1 MRNLICI
8 LTLSICSS
16 FTGCSTQATGS
27 NGNDSVAVAL
37 SDSLHSDSGDSIM
50 MELSANRFKAPVD
63 TIVSAKIVNNTKC
76 SSISLKGKRV
86 VEKKIGEKL
95 DTLWTQ
101 GKEQGRSVVFSH
113 PVGGEYWQRRKLWH
127 KYSSAK
133 RGLRERFLSWRIP
146 LGQGDRNKW
155 QGKTLRLFSL
165 YGLLKTRGE
174 KAFHLLSEYKC
185 WSNLCNCV
193 AEIIAVPLQTR
204 KCEDWLHSTLLKQAR
219 LCSRLNNHCGRK

>member
-37 SDSLHSDSGDSIM
+37 RDSLHSDSGDSIM

-86 VEKKIGEKL
+86 VEKKIGENWIPFEHRERSKGGAL
-95 DTLWTQ
+95 YSVTLLAVNIGNGGSYDINIPLRSEDYEKDFSPGEYRLSREIEIN
-101 GKEQGRSVVFSH
+101 GKEKRYVYSVFTV
-113 PVGGEYWQRRKLWH
+113 Y
-127 KYSSAK
+127 
-133 RGLRERFLSWRIP
+133 
-146 LGQGDRNKW
+146 
-155 QGKTLRLFSL
+155 
-165 YGLLKTRGE
+165 
-174 KAFHLLSEYKC
+174 
-185 WSNLCNCV
+185 
-193 AEIIAVPLQTR
+193 
-204 KCEDWLHSTLLKQAR
+204 
-219 LCSRLNNHCGRK
+219 

>member
-86 VEKKIGEKL
+86 VEKKIGEN
-95 DTLWTQ
+95 W
-101 GKEQGRSVVFSH
+101 
-113 PVGGEYWQRRKLWH
+113 
-127 KYSSAK
+127 
-133 RGLRERFLSWRIP
+133 IP
-146 LGQGDRNKW
+146 LNT
-155 QGKTLRLFSL
+155 GKGARAERCIQSP
-165 YGLLKTRGE
+165 
-174 KAFHLLSEYKC
+174 C
-185 WSNLCNCV
+185 W
-193 AEIIAVPLQTR
+193 R
-204 KCEDWLHSTLLKQAR
+204 
-219 LCSRLNNHCGRK
+219 

>member
-63 TIVSAKIVNNTKC
+63 TIVSAKIINNTKC

-86 VEKKIGEKL
+86 VEKKIGENWIPFEHRERSKGGAL
-95 DTLWTQ
+95 YSVTLLAVNIGNGGSYDINIPLRSEDYEKDFSPGEYRLGREIEIN
-101 GKEQGRSVVFSH
+101 GKEKRYVYSVFTV
-113 PVGGEYWQRRKLWH
+113 Y
-127 KYSSAK
+127 
-133 RGLRERFLSWRIP
+133 
-146 LGQGDRNKW
+146 
-155 QGKTLRLFSL
+155 
-165 YGLLKTRGE
+165 
-174 KAFHLLSEYKC
+174 
-185 WSNLCNCV
+185 
-193 AEIIAVPLQTR
+193 
-204 KCEDWLHSTLLKQAR
+204 
-219 LCSRLNNHCGRK
+219 

>member
-8 LTLSICSS
+8 LTLSICSY

-86 VEKKIGEKL
+86 VEKKIGENWIPFEHRERSKGGAMYSA
-95 DTLWTQ
+95 TLLAVNIGNRLGREIEIN
-101 GKEQGRSVVFSH
+101 GKEKRYVYSVFTV
-113 PVGGEYWQRRKLWH
+113 Y
-127 KYSSAK
+127 
-133 RGLRERFLSWRIP
+133 
-146 LGQGDRNKW
+146 
-155 QGKTLRLFSL
+155 
-165 YGLLKTRGE
+165 
-174 KAFHLLSEYKC
+174 
-185 WSNLCNCV
+185 
-193 AEIIAVPLQTR
+193 
-204 KCEDWLHSTLLKQAR
+204 
-219 LCSRLNNHCGRK
+219 